1 MHQARGVSAVCALA
15 ARAPEMG
22 LLRREGEAI
31 VDEQTARES
40 LQERRGEVF
49 FYACWMK
56 IFEFWC

>member
-40 LQERRGEVF
+40 LQGTTRRGF
-49 FYACWMK
+49 FFMVVG
-56 IFEFWC
+56 